1 MAAVTILEELLV
13 RLGVDMS
20 EAEQEVD
27 QGADRITQGLDSVSA
42 DGMARKIDAG
52 ADQATTAL
60 DGVGDSARG
69 LGADAEAGAAGVE
82 GALGGIGGTAAGVA
96 VGALFMAGL
105 NSAMDMSATTTSLRN
120 GLGLTEAEAAR
131 AGDIAGEVFTAGFS
145 DSIAGAGDALGSVIG
160 AMGDVGDFTNAEL
173 AQMTKS
179 AIALGDTFQIDI
191 PDATNAAGALIK
203 QGLVKDGTEA
213 FDVLTK
219 AAQTLPA
226 NMAADI
232 PAVVSEYGTHF
243 KRIGIDAQQAF
254 GMMSQFVQ
262 AGGRDID
269 QAADVLHEFA
279 RITSEETPRAAEGF
293 KALGLDADKM
303 LKDIGKGGKPAAD
316 ALGLTLDALRGVK
329 DPAKQAE
336 LGVMMFGDM
345 AGEAAGALLAMDP
358 ASAAAASGM
367 DQAAGASQRVTD
379 SMAASPGQ
387 QFESIMRTLSTTLGE
402 LLLPALQFVAE
413 LFAQHPALLQIAIPL
428 VLALAAGLGIAAV
441 AQWAMNSAMLASPV
455 TWIIVGIMA
464 VVAAIVLIAT
474 KTTWFQS
481 LWRAVWGGIKA
492 AASAVGS
499 WFSGTLVPGISGAF
513 STVGR
518 KAGDMWRTVKGWWNQ
533 LMSFLSGLPGR
544 IGRIAGNMWGAIP
557 RAFRGAINGVI
568 GAWNR
573 LSFTI
578 GGGSIMGVD
587 IPSLTLS
594 TPNIPYL
601 AKGGIATGATL
612 AMVGEG
618 PEDEAIIPL
627 SRLEHM
633 IDTASAPS
641 AAKVQQQRLLVGF
654 EPGGGDAF
662 IDWLMETIRIRFGG
676 DVTALGEG

>member
-1 MAAVTILEELLV
+1 MTILEELLV
-13 RLGVDMS
+13 RLGVDMTA
-20 EAEQEVD
+20 AEQEVD

-60 DGVGDSARG
+60 DGVGESARD
-69 LGADAEAGAAGVE
+69 LGTDAEAGAAGVE
-82 GALGGIGGTAAGVA
+82 GALGGIGGMAAGAA
-96 VGALFMAGL
+96 VGALFMQGL
-105 NSAMDMSATTTSLRN
+105 NTAMDMSATTTSLRN
-120 GLGLTEAEAAR
+120 GLGLTEPEAAR
-131 AGDIAGEVFTAGFS
+131 AGDIAGDVFTAGFS

-191 PDATNAAGALIK
+191 ADGANAAGALIK
-203 QGLVKDGTEA
+203 QGLVADGTEA

-232 PAVVSEYGTHF
+232 PAVVTEYGTHF
-243 KRIGIDAQQAF
+243 KRIGIDAEQAF

-279 RITSEETPRAAEGF
+279 RITSEETPRAAAGF

-303 LKDIGKGGKPAAD
+303 LSDIGKGGKPAAD

-336 LGVMMFGDM
+336 LGVALFGDM

-428 VLALAAGLGIAAV
+428 VLALAVGLGVAAV
-441 AQWAMNSAMLASPV
+441 AQWAMNSAMLAWPG
-455 TWIIVGIMA
+455 TWIILAIMA
-464 VVAAIVLIAT
+464 VIAVILLIAT
-474 KTTWFQS
+474 KTTWFQD

-492 AASAVGS
+492 AAQGVAS
-499 WFSGTLVPGISGAF
+499 WFSGTLVPGITGAF
-513 STVGR
+513 NAVGR
-518 KAGDMWRTVKGWWNQ
+518 KAGDMWRTVRGWWNQ
-533 LMSFLSGLPGR
+533 LMGFLSGIPGR

-568 GAWNR
+568 GAWNN

-633 IDTASAPS
+633 INTASAPS
-641 AAKVQQQRLLVGF
+641 VGKVQQQRLLVGF

-662 IDWLMETIRIRFGG
+662 IDWLMAVIRIRFGG
-676 DVTALGEG
+676 DVNALGGE